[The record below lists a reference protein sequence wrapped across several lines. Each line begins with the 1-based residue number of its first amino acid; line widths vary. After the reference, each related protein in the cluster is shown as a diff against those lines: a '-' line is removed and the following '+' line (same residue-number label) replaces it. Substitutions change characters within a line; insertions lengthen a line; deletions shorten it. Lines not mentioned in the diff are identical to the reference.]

1 MERVNIKWNDD
12 GSAIY
17 TYYHTDGSAGYKPV
31 VIEFNHAV
39 FANTR
44 GTKVPYIAVTCDG
57 EKVLSLV
64 RRVIKEQM
72 PDVIVEMN
80 REFGKNAVLLYSAER
95 DSLEMFYSAIAY
107 GFFAGKIHG
116 K

>member
-1 MERVNIKWNDD
+1 
-12 GSAIY
+12 
-17 TYYHTDGSAGYKPV
+17 
-31 VIEFNHAV
+31 
-39 FANTR
+39 
-44 GTKVPYIAVTCDG
+44 
-57 EKVLSLV
+57 
-64 RRVIKEQM
+64 VIKEQM
-72 PDVIVEMN
+72 PGVIVEMN

>member
-1 MERVNIKWNDD
+1 M
-12 GSAIY
+12 Y

-31 VIEFNHAV
+31 VMEFNHAI

-44 GTKVPYIAVTCDG
+44 GTKVPYIAVTCNG
-57 EKVLSLV
+57 ERVLALV
-64 RRVIKEQM
+64 RRIVKEQM
-72 PDVIVEMN
+72 PEMVVEMN
-80 REFGKNAVLLYSAER
+80 KEFGKNTVLMYSAER
-95 DSLEMFYSAIAY
+95 ESLEMFYSAIAY